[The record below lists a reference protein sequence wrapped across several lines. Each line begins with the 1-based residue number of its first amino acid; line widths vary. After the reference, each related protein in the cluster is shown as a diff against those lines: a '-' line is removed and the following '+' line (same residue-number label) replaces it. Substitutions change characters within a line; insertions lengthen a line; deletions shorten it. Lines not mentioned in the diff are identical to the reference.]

1 MGNYGSRKEKLG
13 LADYS
18 VHEGDL
24 MTDKQYKWIACIHQH
39 MEVAVFEINLWVPK
53 SDHLRKSLRDG
64 AET

>member
-24 MTDKQYKWIACIHQH
+24 MTDKQYK
-39 MEVAVFEINLWVPK
+39 
-53 SDHLRKSLRDG
+53 
-64 AET
+64 